1 MRVKA
6 TVWNLVRLARP
17 AHWIKN
23 VFVFAALVFG
33 KRASDAAAWVPVVLA
48 AGAFCLASSAVY
60 AFNDLVDRRQDAFHP
75 LKRDRPLASG
85 AVRPATAVALSLVL
99 AAGGLAL
106 SVLAGPKVLWIV
118 GGYLVL
124 MAAYTVGLKRA
135 AVLDVLLIACGFLL
149 RAQAGGLAAGVE
161 VSHWLLLCTLTLSLF
176 LGFAKRE
183 AERAALG
190 DRAGATRPVAWT
202 VYSRRGLE
210 QMMTISAGLAIVT
223 YMLYTVSPRP
233 DEEGAVHPWLFITV
247 LPVVYAVFRF
257 YSLTLAGRVT
267 GPVDMFRRDP
277 PFVVALLVWLGMV
290 AAVLYAL

>member
-1 MRVKA
+1 MKGIAR
-6 TVWNLVRLARP
+6 NLVRLARP

-23 VFVFAALVFG
+23 AF
-33 KRASDAAAWVPVVLA
+33 VLA
-48 AGAFCLASSAVY
+48 AIVFGGRAGDAEAWTAVAWAAAAFCLASSGVY
-60 AFNDLVDRRQDAFHP
+60 AFNDLVDRRQDGRHP
-75 LKRDRPLASG
+75 LKRDRPVASG
-85 AVRPATAVALSLVL
+85 AVSSATATVFGLAL
-99 AAGGLAL
+99 AAGGMGL
-106 SVLAGPKVLWIV
+106 SVLAGPRVPWIV

-124 MAAYTVGLKRA
+124 MAAYTLGLKRA
-135 AVLDVLLIACGFLL
+135 AILDVLLIACGFLL
-149 RAQAGGLAAGVE
+149 RAEAGGMAAGVE
-161 VSHWLLLCTLTLSLF
+161 VSRWLLLCTLTLSLF

-190 DRAGATRPVAWT
+190 DRAPETRAVAWS

-223 YMLYTVSPRP
+223 YMLYTVSPPGTGGKTESR
-233 DEEGAVHPWLFITV
+233 PWLFVTV
-247 LPVVYAVFRF
+247 LPVVYGVFRF

-277 PFVVALLVWLGMV
+277 PFVVALVAWLGMV

>member
-1 MRVKA
+1 VKA
-6 TVWNLVRLARP
+6 IAWNLVCLARP

-23 VFVFAALVFG
+23 VFVFAAIVFG
-33 KRASDAAAWVPVVLA
+33 RRAGDVAAWTAVVTAAA
-48 AGAFCLASSAVY
+48 AFCLASSAVY
-60 AFNDLVDRRQDAFHP
+60 AFNDVMDRRQDARHP

-85 AVRPATAVALSLVL
+85 AVSPTAAVAFGLVL
-99 AAGGLAL
+99 AAGGLVLAF
-106 SVLAGPKVLWIV
+106 LAGPRVPWAV

-124 MAAYTVGLKRA
+124 MAGYTAGLKRA

-149 RAQAGGLAAGVE
+149 RAEAGGLAAGVE
-161 VSHWLLLCTLTLSLF
+161 VSQWLLLCTLTLSLF

-190 DRAGATRPVAWT
+190 DRAGDTRAVAWS

-223 YMLYTVSPRP
+223 YMLYTVSPRTLKG
-233 DEEGAVHPWLFITV
+233 EVGHPWLFVTV

-267 GPVDMFRRDP
+267 GPVDMFRRDA
-277 PFVVALLVWLGMV
+277 PFVAALLVWLAMV
-290 AAVLYAL
+290 AVVLYGL